1 VRDHEEYTQSL
12 LTEQQKRTALAEAC
26 RKAASDL
33 QLAALEVHCV
43 MKEEGLFNAVVRNLN
58 ELVLSFGD
66 SIE

>member
-1 VRDHEEYTQSL
+1 MTDHEEYVQPRL
-12 LTEQQKRTALAEAC
+12 GEQEKRTALAEAC
-26 RKAASDL
+26 RRAASDL

-58 ELVLSFGD
+58 ELTACFGA